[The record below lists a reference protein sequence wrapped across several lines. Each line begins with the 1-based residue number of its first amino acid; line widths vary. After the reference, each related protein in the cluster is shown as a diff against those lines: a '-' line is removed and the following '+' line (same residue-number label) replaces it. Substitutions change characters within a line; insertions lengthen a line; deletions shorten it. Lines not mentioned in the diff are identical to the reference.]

1 MGHPKRPRARRASWR
16 CLRPVRWGKYTPRSY
31 GLPLPL
37 PSAKLFRK
45 CARPAARC
53 PLRTFPGI
61 HLVETVWGMATIANT
76 LVAKCVGGG
85 SYASTLNF
93 DPRRSSGY
101 AGSTTLLRRRQQ
113 FQPSRVLKRLRRRG
127 GGHGRWQPVVAS
139 PKQLTKSQKSLG
151 PGATPIKLN
160 VNGRERVLPVEP
172 RTTLLE
178 ALRYKLNLTG
188 AKPVS
193 VDDSSGAS
201 MVIIDGKPA
210 SANTVLAIACV
221 GKKIQTAESLGGD
234 KPDAVP
240 VAFLHNDAMQCGF
253 CTPGFVVAV
262 RAFLDKN
269 PKATEKQIREGLNS
283 NLCRCG
289 TYANVIMAAVEV
301 VKGGS
306 RG

>member
-1 MGHPKRPRARRASWR
+1 MKDHRPSHALDEPGSPGFSRRAFLKGS
-16 CLRPVRWGKYTPRSY
+16 
-31 GLPLPL
+31 
-37 PSAKLFRK
+37 SA
-45 CARPAARC
+45 AAA
-53 PLRTFPGI
+53 
-61 HLVETVWGMATIANT
+61 ATALATGNS
-76 LVAKCVGGG
+76 VADAADTK
-85 SYASTLNF
+85 A
-93 DPRRSSGY
+93 
-101 AGSTTLLRRRQQ
+101 
-113 FQPSRVLKRLRRRG
+113 K
-127 GGHGRWQPVVAS
+127 VV
-139 PKQLTKSQKSLG
+139 G
-151 PGATPIKLN
+151 PGPTSIPLK
-160 VNGRERVLPVEP
+160 VNGKDQQVSVEP

-178 ALRYKLNLTG
+178 VLRYKLNLTG

-210 SANTVLAIACV
+210 SANTVLAVACV
-221 GKKIQTAESLGGD
+221 GKKIQTVESLGGS
-234 KPDAVP
+234 KPDPVP

-269 PKATEKQIREGLNS
+269 PKATEQQIREGLNS

-289 TYANVIMAAVEV
+289 TYANVIMAALEV